1 MNKATEKRVDFLI
14 KDPARVKP
22 DFIANPN
29 IDKLI
34 SVVMRLAME
43 NSVLRDRIVRQEDLL
58 IRKGVL
64 TVEDIAEYEPE
75 KEIISASQA
84 ESYDLIRAIINDLE

>member
-14 KDPARVKP
+14 KDPARVKS
-22 DFIANPN
+22 DFIENPN

-64 TVEDIAEYEPE
+64 TVEDIEEYEPE

>member
-64 TVEDIAEYEPE
+64 TVEDIEEYEPE
-75 KEIISASQA
+75 KEIILASQA